1 MMTIIEDIK
10 KTLKSALPDSE
21 VYVLDPRNDQ
31 VHLEAIVISPL
42 FIGISLVKQHRMV
55 MQPLKDHFHGGLH
68 ALALKTYTPDQ
79 WKKRQ
84 QNEQ

>member
-1 MMTIIEDIK
+1 MNLIDEIK
-10 KTLKSALPDSE
+10 KTLKIALPDSE

-31 VHLEAIVISPL
+31 THLEAIVISPL
-42 FIGISLVKQHRMV
+42 FIDISLVKQHRMV
-55 MQPLKDHFHGGLH
+55 MHPLKEHFKEGLH

-84 QNEQ
+84 KSEQ

>member
-1 MMTIIEDIK
+1 MSIINEIK
-10 KTLKSALPDSE
+10 KTLKAALPDSE

-42 FIGISLVKQHRMV
+42 FIGVSLVKQHRMV
-55 MQPLKDHFHGGLH
+55 MQPLNEHFNEGLH
-68 ALALKTYTPDQ
+68 ALALKTYTPEQ

>member
-1 MMTIIEDIK
+1 MIEEIK

-31 VHLEAIVISPL
+31 IHLEAIVISPL
-42 FIGISLVKQHRMV
+42 FIDVPLVTQHRMV
-55 MQPLKDHFHGGLH
+55 MQPLKEHFHEKLH
-68 ALALKTYTPDQ
+68 ALALKTYTPEQ

-84 QNEQ
+84 QDETRDL

>member
-1 MMTIIEDIK
+1 MSIINIIK
-10 KTLKSALPDSE
+10 KTLKTALPDSE

-42 FIGISLVKQHRMV
+42 FIGATLVKQHRMV
-55 MQPLKDHFHGGLH
+55 MQPLNDHFKEGLH
-68 ALALKTYTPDQ
+68 ALALKTYTPEQ

-84 QNEQ
+84 QNE